1 MAHLLNRSLHDRYP
15 HAARAEGVHIFDEA
29 GRRYIDGSSGA
40 GVSCLGH
47 GNGEVLEAMREQG
60 ARVTFASS
68 VFFATDIAEELADD
82 LVRHAPAGMARASFG
97 CSGSEQVE
105 NAMKLARQYHVDTG
119 KPAKRLIVGRRQ
131 SYHGMSIATLN
142 VGGHAQRRELYE
154 PMFAGT
160 YLTEPHFEYR
170 YRRDD
175 EDADGYSR
183 RAADALEET
192 LLALGPENV
201 AAFLCEPVVGAT
213 TGCVPG
219 SPVYFER
226 VREICD
232 RHDVL
237 LIFDEIFCGMGR
249 TGTLYACE
257 QDRVVPDMLV
267 LAKGLAGGYQ
277 PMSAL
282 LINERIYRGVRD
294 GRGYIANGHTYMNH
308 PVGCAAALKVQQ
320 ILRREGLVE
329 RARAR
334 GAYLRG
340 CLEKAFADHP
350 HVGDIRGR
358 GLMQALELVEDRESK
373 TPFPPSLNLWSSVMR
388 AALARGL
395 MCYPNQGT
403 ADGHRGDHVILAP
416 PYIVSE
422 ADCDEMVAILADALD
437 AALPSGATAARAR
450 A

>member
-15 HAARAEGVHIFDEA
+15 HAVRAEGVYLYDEQ
-29 GRRYIDGSSGA
+29 GRRYLDGSSGA

-47 GNGEVLEAMREQG
+47 GNPEVLEAMREQG
-60 ARVTFASS
+60 NRVAFASS
-68 VFFATDIAEELADD
+68 VFFATDIAEALADD
-82 LVRHAPAGMARASFG
+82 LVRHAPAGMAYASFG

-119 KPAKRLIVGRRQ
+119 APSRRYIIGRRQ
-131 SYHGMSIATLN
+131 SYHGMSLATLN
-142 VGGHAQRRELYE
+142 AGGHAQRRALYE

-160 YLTEPHFEYR
+160 YLTEPHFAYR
-170 YRRDD
+170 YRRPD
-175 EDADGYSR
+175 ETADGYSL

-192 LLALGPENV
+192 ILQLGPGQV

-219 SPVYFER
+219 SPVYFQR

-232 RHDVL
+232 RYNVL

-249 TGTLYACE
+249 TGTLYAAE
-257 QDRVVPDMLV
+257 QDGVVPDMFV

-282 LINERIYRGVRD
+282 LINARIHAGVRD

-308 PVGCAAALKVQQ
+308 PVGCAAALKVQE
-320 ILRREGLVE
+320 IMRRDGLVA

-334 GAYLRG
+334 GHYLRG
-340 CLEKAFADHP
+340 RL
-350 HVGDIRGR
+350 
-358 GLMQALELVEDRESK
+358 
-373 TPFPPSLNLWSSVMR
+373 
-388 AALARGL
+388 
-395 MCYPNQGT
+395 
-403 ADGHRGDHVILAP
+403 
-416 PYIVSE
+416 
-422 ADCDEMVAILADALD
+422 
-437 AALPSGATAARAR
+437 
-450 A
+450 

>member
-15 HAARAEGVHIFDEA
+15 HAARAEGVHIYDES

-47 GNGEVLEAMREQG
+47 GNGEVLEAMRAQG
-60 ARVTFASS
+60 ERVTFASS
-68 VFFATDIAEELADD
+68 VFFATDIAEALADD
-82 LVRHAPAGMARASFG
+82 LIAHAPAGMVRANFG

-119 KPAKRLIVGRRQ
+119 RPTKRLIVGRRQ
-131 SYHGMSIATLN
+131 SYHGMSLATLN
-142 VGGHAQRRELYE
+142 AGGHAQRRELYE

-160 YLTEPHFEYR
+160 YLTDPHFEYR
-170 YRRDD
+170 YRRVD
-175 EDADGYSR
+175 EDAEAYSL
-183 RAADALEET
+183 RAADALETTILE
-192 LLALGPENV
+192 LGPEQV

-219 SPVYFER
+219 SPAYFRR

-257 QDRVVPDMLV
+257 QDGVVPDMLV

-282 LINERIYRGVRD
+282 LINERIYTGVRD

-308 PVGCAAALKVQQ
+308 PVGCAAALKVQE
-320 ILRREGLVE
+320 ILRRDGLVE
-329 RARAR
+329 RARDR
-334 GAYLRG
+334 GHYLRRR
-340 CLEKAFADHP
+340 LEATFSDHP

-358 GLMQALELVEDRESK
+358 GLMQALELVEDRGSK
-373 TPFPPSLNLWSSVMR
+373 APFPPSLNLWSAVMKE
-388 AALARGL
+388 ALARGL

-403 ADGHRGDHVILAP
+403 ADGQRGDHVILAP

-422 ADCDEMVAILADALD
+422 ADCDEIVAILADALD
-437 AALPSGATAARAR
+437 AVLPTAVAAAPGRA
-450 A
+450 

>member
-1 MAHLLNRSLHDRYP
+1 MGKLLNRSLHAQYP
-15 HAARAEGVHIFDEA
+15 HAVHAEGVFFTDQQ
-29 GRRYIDGSSGA
+29 GRRYLDGSSGA

-47 GNGEVLEAMREQG
+47 GNLEVLDAMREQAG
-60 ARVTFASS
+60 RVAFASS
-68 VFFATDIAEELADD
+68 VFYASDIAEALAEELIN
-82 LVRHAPAGMARASFG
+82 HAPAGMSHASFG

-119 KPAKRLIVGRRQ
+119 APEKRIILGRRQ

-142 VGGHAQRRELYE
+142 AGGHAQRRALYE

-170 YRRDD
+170 HRRAD
-175 EDADGYSR
+175 ESADAYSL
-183 RAADALEET
+183 RAADALEAT
-192 LLALGPENV
+192 ILGIGAEQV

-219 SPVYFER
+219 SRSYFAR

-232 RHDVL
+232 RHNVL

-257 QDRVVPDMLV
+257 QDHARPDMLV

-282 LINERIYRGVRD
+282 LINERIHQGIRD

-308 PVGCAAALKVQQ
+308 PIGCAAALKVQQ
-320 ILRREGLVE
+320 ILRRDGLVE
-329 RARAR
+329 RAAR
-334 GAYLRG
+334 LGAYLRQG
-340 CLEKAFADHP
+340 LEARFGDHP

-358 GLMQALELVEDRESK
+358 GLMQAMEFVLDRDNK
-373 TPFPPSLNLWSSVMR
+373 TPFPPEVNLWSRLMAR
-388 AALARGL
+388 AMERGL

-403 ADGHRGDHVILAP
+403 ADGQRGDHVILAP
-416 PYIVSE
+416 PYIISE
-422 ADCDEMVAILADALD
+422 SECDDMIERLAAALD
-437 AALPSGATAARAR
+437 DTLQTLQAAA
-450 A
+450 